1 MLITVQGLGRGL
13 AHLSNE
19 GILSRLLVSASM
31 RYLPSESGT
40 SFLQYDA
47 NYGVGIPF
55 IRYLIVFLLLFSPA
69 FFDY

>member
-1 MLITVQGLGRGL
+1 MLITVQCPGMGS
-13 AHLSNE
+13 AHLCNE
-19 GILSRLLVSASM
+19 GILSRPSVTGSM
-31 RYLPSESGT
+31 EYLPSGSDK

-55 IRYLIVFLLLFSPA
+55 IRYLIVFLLLFSLA